1 MPHAR
6 LHLQITVTTISGHLA
21 VCATAMQFPSPLML
35 QILHARNE
43 VPNQLPF
50 PEVTA
55 ALLIMILT
63 PNFKKSM
70 QLYKCRLFIISF
82 RAFDTISFD
91 LSLTMAPALSF
102 LLRMML
108 CVFFLAT
115 AMASY
120 NISDYGAKA
129 DGRTDSAKPFLN
141 AWAAACNF
149 TEPAAIYVPA
159 GHFLISQATFKGPCK
174 KNGTRIFVDG
184 TLVAPSAS
192 PLPQNCCCLSTFRDC
207 PSSDAPSTAKVR
219 PFGFAGRPAGDVLR
233 APW

>member
-1 MPHAR
+1 
-6 LHLQITVTTISGHLA
+6 
-21 VCATAMQFPSPLML
+21 MQFPSPLML